1 MTYSIKYQVQAYLI
15 THSVFWCWFQVL
27 LLRHQAVRQ
36 PMVLPPRFE
45 NHLALWDRIFEKRVG
60 SVVQIMALLS
70 INCCQNLTYW
80 MYVSHKYICKLWPT
94 QKHEKMPLLLHCLAW
109 AYRFYYP
116 IRLFYISSNA
126 MDGLHPEN
134 LNPGLFF
141 FLVLPGRRLS
151 FPHFQFSSSL
161 RFACFLS
168 RYNSKSWKE

>member
-1 MTYSIKYQVQAYLI
+1 MQAFKLNQ
-15 THSVFWCWFQVL
+15 SVFWCWFQVL
-27 LLRHQAVRQ
+27 ILRHQAVRQ

-70 INCCQNLTYW
+70 INCCQNLLDVC
-80 MYVSHKYICKLWPT
+80 VSQIYLQIVAKNMK
-94 QKHEKMPLLLHCLAW
+94 KMPLLLHCLVW

-116 IRLFYISSNA
+116 IRLLYISSNA
-126 MDGLHPEN
+126 MHGLHPEN
-134 LNPGLFF
+134 LNTGLFF
-141 FLVLPGRRLS
+141 FLVLPGRRLY